1 MTTAITSTGNS
12 TEATFDSRFG
22 RCNYFCLLD
31 ENNKE
36 VSFIKNEQ
44 THAQSGAGTKVVEK
58 MAELNVKKIISGDF
72 GPKAKKLLE
81 KFNIQMII
89 IEDEKQKINDIIN
102 TLK

>member
-22 RCNYFCLLD
+22 RCNYFCLLN
-31 ENNKE
+31 ENNKG

-44 THAQSGAGTKVVEK
+44 TNAQSGAGTKVVEK